1 MAEDEG
7 ARGSRL
13 RSYEPPE
20 IEIVVPQA
28 GEMDVLAAA
37 EAYLSSSG
45 AHLPDLTDEWVRSHA
60 GTLHV
65 PEGTGARGWLA
76 QLKEQ
81 LVRAQHD
88 QALAEKPA
96 RCAQALAERLTNPP
110 ADEVVE
116 QVRLGLL
123 QSLAAE
129 RTHDPKGFEERLK
142 LQKVASAEELAA
154 QLAPQ
159 VAAQASALDAWRTR
173 KHRGHRGRASALS
186 AHGTHAGQDT
196 HPAGKAR
203 RELSCPSQRCPAQQ
217 VRASACR
224 ALPMPSCP

>member
-7 ARGSRL
+7 ARGPRL

-81 LVRAQHD
+81 LVQTQHD
-88 QALAEKPA
+88 PALAE
-96 RCAQALAERLTNPP
+96 
-110 ADEVVE
+110 
-116 QVRLGLL
+116 
-123 QSLAAE
+123 
-129 RTHDPKGFEERLK
+129 
-142 LQKVASAEELAA
+142 
-154 QLAPQ
+154 
-159 VAAQASALDAWRTR
+159 
-173 KHRGHRGRASALS
+173 
-186 AHGTHAGQDT
+186 
-196 HPAGKAR
+196 
-203 RELSCPSQRCPAQQ
+203 
-217 VRASACR
+217 
-224 ALPMPSCP
+224 